1 MKQLWQKEQSIWPNF
16 ESLIIMWQNFELTL
30 AKNAVKVNIQIV
42 VNGEKIEQIIKPSGH
57 TGFYLHFANSF

>member
-42 VNGEKIEQIIKPSGH
+42 VNGEKLIVEQKPQ
-57 TGFYLHFANSF
+57 SFESRI

>member
-1 MKQLWQKEQSIWPNF
+1 
-16 ESLIIMWQNFELTL
+16 MWQNFERTL

-57 TGFYLHFANSF
+57 SSIICVRNEIREIHT